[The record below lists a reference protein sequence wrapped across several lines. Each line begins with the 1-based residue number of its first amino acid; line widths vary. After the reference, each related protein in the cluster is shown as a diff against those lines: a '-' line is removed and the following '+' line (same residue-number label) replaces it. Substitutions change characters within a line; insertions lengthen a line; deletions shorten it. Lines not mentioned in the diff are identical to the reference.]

1 MKIWQNVGWC
11 AAIHAKVL
19 LGYVLSIKDW
29 ITLYKWFWSAP
40 VTALVQIWKSGLKC
54 TLSLFKYDTY
64 MYMFLF
70 DLPTRHTHPHMICPP
85 DIQSWKFR
93 NTCDVFTL
101 CLLFPALCSLCSAL
115 FLRRE
120 VWGELHLEW
129 RGERLVM
136 VMRVMLPVM
145 VVSWVNTAK
154 IFDSWKFES
163 GSGDDKF

>member
-1 MKIWQNVGWC
+1 MAERGVVRGNSCKSIAWLCSVHQRLNHTVQMVLVCPCDSFGQNLKEWFR
-11 AAIHAKVL
+11 VL
-19 LGYVLSIKDW
+19 PD
-29 ITLYKWFWSAP
+29 P
-40 VTALVQIWKSGLKC
+40 VQIWHI
-54 TLSLFKYDTY
+54 
-64 MYMFLF
+64 YMFLF

-136 VMRVMLPVM
+136 VMRVVLPVM

-163 GSGDDKF
+163 GSDDDKF